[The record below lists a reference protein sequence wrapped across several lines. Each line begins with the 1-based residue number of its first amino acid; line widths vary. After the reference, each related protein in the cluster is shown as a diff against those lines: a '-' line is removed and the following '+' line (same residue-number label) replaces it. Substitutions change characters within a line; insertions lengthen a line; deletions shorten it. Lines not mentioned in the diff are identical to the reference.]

1 MTTGRAEGRRSRV
14 AARLRAAG
22 RVLQAIVGAPDYER
36 YLAHIRERH
45 PGETPLSREE
55 FARQRLDDRYSKP
68 GTRCC

>member
-1 MTTGRAEGRRSRV
+1 MTPATDKTAPTGHGWLER
-14 AARLRAAG
+14 AARALRAI
-22 RVLQAIVGAPDYER
+22 LGAPDYER